1 MIKQTLLTAALLA
14 AMAGAHAQAPTASA
28 PAPATPASAAAPSSP
43 AKKQLVQ
50 KLLKMQQPS
59 IEGMARQL
67 TEQPAAQML
76 QQAAIALQRMP
87 ADQREAAA
95 KDIQAEAKKYSEST
109 VPLVS
114 KRAVDL
120 TPATIGKAL
129 EDNFSEAELKQLIAI
144 FESLQSPVNR
154 KFQQLG
160 PSMQKSLGEKLVPEM
175 RGTVEPKLRELEQ
188 AIGKRL
194 GLVPPTAGSAPA
206 ANGAAPPP
214 STPAPQK

>member
-1 MIKQTLLTAALLA
+1 MIKNTLLTAALLA
-14 AMAGAHAQAPTASA
+14 ATAVHAQTPPTP
-28 PAPATPASAAAPSSP
+28 PAASAASSTAPVSA

-50 KLLKMQQPS
+50 KLLKLQQPS
-59 IEGMARQL
+59 VELMARQI
-67 TEQPAAQML
+67 TEQPAARML
-76 QQAAIALQRMP
+76 QQAAVALQRMP

-95 KDIQAEAKKYSEST
+95 KDIQAEAKKYSDTT

-114 KRAVDL
+114 KRAVEL
-120 TPATIGKAL
+120 TPGTLGKAL

-144 FESLQSPVNR
+144 FESLESPVNK

-206 ANGAAPPP
+206 SGGITPPP